1 MHRYL
6 EFIAVLLLAALAATC
21 KNPVLKIQELKNK
34 K

>member
-6 EFIAVLLLAALAATC
+6 VFIAVLLLAALAATH
-21 KNPVLKIQELKNK
+21 KNSVLKLKELKNK